1 MSIGTHFF
9 TAGVD
14 IALAR
19 AVTPAL
25 WIAAITLGLVFLVI
39 VFDLM
44 HRTLAAFLGGTFILT
59 VTYTVGKVSSDYI
72 VLPFE
77 DAVRAIDMNVIFL
90 LMAMMVI
97 VGILKKTGLF
107 QWMAYKSYEVVRGN
121 VFFLVSVLMLVTGVI
136 SAFLDNVTTMLLIIP
151 VSVEIALALRL
162 DPIKLLVPEAFA
174 SNVGGT
180 ATLIGDPPNI
190 MIGSYAQLSFIDFCR
205 HLTVVCTICLLVGIL
220 YFVWR
225 FRKEYAKP
233 RSGSFRKM
241 VERLRAEYKITDRK
255 LVSRGL
261 IILGVTILLFAV
273 HGVLGMP
280 PCVAAMAGAALLMVV
295 GRVDIVEMLE
305 NEIEWPTLIF
315 FAMLFVVVG
324 GAMETGLIDLIA
336 EWVRRISGGSLMIA
350 VLVIFWVS
358 AISSALIDNIPFTAT
373 MLPIVAQLG
382 GALNGGHT
390 GVLWWALALGACLGG
405 NGTMIGASA
414 NVITVGI
421 AERAG
426 YGISFARYFRL
437 VAVPTLMTLVISMAW
452 LLAVEM

>member
-1 MSIGTHFF
+1 
-9 TAGVD
+9 
-14 IALAR
+14 
-19 AVTPAL
+19 
-25 WIAAITLGLVFLVI
+25 
-39 VFDLM
+39 
-44 HRTLAAFLGGTFILT
+44 
-59 VTYTVGKVSSDYI
+59 
-72 VLPFE
+72 
-77 DAVRAIDMNVIFL
+77 MNVIFL

-107 QWMAYKSYEVVRGN
+107 QWMAYKSYEVTRGN
-121 VFFLVSVLMLVTGVI
+121 LFLLVSVLMLVTGFI
-136 SAFLDNVTTMLLIIP
+136 SALLDNVTTMLLIIP

-162 DPIKLLVPEAFA
+162 DPLKLLVPEAFA

-190 MIGSYAQLSFIDFCR
+190 MLGSYAQLSFLDFCR
-205 HLTVVCTICLLVGIL
+205 HLTVICAICLVVGIL

-225 FRKEYAKP
+225 IRREYSKP
-233 RSGSFRKM
+233 RAGSFSKM
-241 VERLRAEYKITDRK
+241 VERLRAEYKITDRR

-261 IILGVTILLFAV
+261 VILGVTVLLFIV
-273 HGVLGMP
+273 HGLLGMP

-295 GRVDIVEMLE
+295 GKVDIVEMLE
-305 NEIEWPTLIF
+305 HEIEWPTLIF

-324 GAMETGLIDLIA
+324 GAQETGLIDIVA
-336 EWVRRISGGSLMIA
+336 EWVRNIAGGSLVVA

-358 AISSALIDNIPFTAT
+358 AISSSLVDNIPFTAT
-373 MLPIVAQLG
+373 MLPVVAQLSG
-382 GALNGGHT
+382 VLNGGHG

-405 NGTMIGASA
+405 NATMIGASA

-426 YGISFARYFRL
+426 YGISFTRYFKM
-437 VAVPTLMTLVISMAW
+437 VAVPTLLTLVLSMVW